1 MIISD
6 NQIMQLLNIC
16 KDFMSILV
24 LSHEESAAHKYN
36 QIRDLF
42 DEISSQQSKELNLA
56 KPYFTLATHH
66 EHE

>member
-6 NQIMQLLNIC
+6 KQVMQLLNIS

-24 LSHEESAAHKYN
+24 LSHEESAARKYN

-42 DEISSQQSKELNLA
+42 DEITFQQSEEL
-56 KPYFTLATHH
+56 KVVEYF
-66 EHE
+66 ES